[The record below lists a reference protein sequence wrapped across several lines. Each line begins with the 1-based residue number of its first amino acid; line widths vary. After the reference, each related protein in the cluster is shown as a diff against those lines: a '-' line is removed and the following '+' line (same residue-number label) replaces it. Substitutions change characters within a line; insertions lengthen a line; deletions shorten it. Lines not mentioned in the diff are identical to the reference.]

1 MLAATPF
8 EYFNYFSVYFLNNS
22 SPSLL
27 KLVSPLKER
36 FKSLLLPILN
46 VWQEL
51 LLFPHDIPNIVNK
64 YGTSPMHQPS
74 SLCFSQFYTQLLRI
88 ELSYLLH
95 KRDLLS
101 TQSPFYELQIM
112 IEP

>member
-8 EYFNYFSVYFLNNS
+8 EQLNYFSADFLNNS
-22 SPSLL
+22 IPSLL
-27 KLVSPLKER
+27 KLVSPLKKR
-36 FKSLLLPILN
+36 FESLLLPILN
-46 VWQEL
+46 IWQEL

-74 SLCFSQFYTQLLRI
+74 SLCFSQFYPQLLGV

-95 KRDLLS
+95 KRNLLS
-101 TQSPFYELQIM
+101 TQSPFY
-112 IEP
+112 